1 MSKDFLGR
9 GWKFPIEVDPLTGR
23 VRSVEF
29 DDDIAEAIKIIV
41 STTKGERIMR
51 PDFGSGIE
59 QYIFENN
66 DATTLQLIKNNVL
79 ESIIKWEPRVHQVE
93 VEVFSD
99 PHQVNQLNIHIQ
111 YTVRTTNNLYNLVYP
126 YYLFEGANS

>member
-1 MSKDFLGR
+1 MSKEFLGR

-23 VRSVEF
+23 VRSVEYE
-29 DDDIAEAIKIIV
+29 DDIAEAIKIIV

-51 PDFGSGIE
+51 PEFGSGIE
-59 QYIFENN
+59 QFIFENN
-66 DATTLQLIKNNVL
+66 DPTTLQLIRNEVL
-79 ESIIKWEPRVHQVE
+79 DSIIKWEPRVHEVE
-93 VEVFSD
+93 VEVSSD